1 MRSEIEKQR
10 EWNEMM
16 LIKDVAEER
25 SEATSLSGNNDK

>member
-16 LIKDVAEER
+16 LVKEAVEER
-25 SEATSLSGNNDK
+25 SEALSLSGNNDK